1 MLINT
6 KTKHKI
12 EDLIDKIESGKLRL
26 YYCSTAEIAEK
37 DAHASFILAS
47 SLEKMDQH
55 LFDDAINDIITV
67 IKRFGDLVS
76 TELIAMIMF
85 YLIDLNEFYYYGRF
99 CLLVD
104 KYFTN
109 GNFAFVPILD
119 RPFVATAALIS
130 SKRTSDMLDAY
141 TSVLDHNYSKL
152 EKYIQNT
159 GCHTFEKSIFKDN
172 FDIYRE
178 SLEILSS
185 L

>member
-6 KTKHKI
+6 KTKHNI
-12 EDLIDKIESGKLRL
+12 EDLIDKIESGKLKL

-37 DAHASFILAS
+37 DIEAGIILSNS
-47 SLEKMDQH
+47 SIKMELH
-55 LFDDAINDIITV
+55 LFDDAINDV
-67 IKRFGDLVS
+67 IAVMKKCGDFVS
-76 TELIAMIMF
+76 TELIVMIMF
-85 YLIDLNEFYYYGRF
+85 RLLDFNEFYYYGKF

-104 KYFTN
+104 KYFKA
-109 GNFAFVPILD
+109 GNFALVPILD

-130 SKRTSDMLDAY
+130 SKRTSGMLDAY

-152 EKYIQNT
+152 EKYIQNI